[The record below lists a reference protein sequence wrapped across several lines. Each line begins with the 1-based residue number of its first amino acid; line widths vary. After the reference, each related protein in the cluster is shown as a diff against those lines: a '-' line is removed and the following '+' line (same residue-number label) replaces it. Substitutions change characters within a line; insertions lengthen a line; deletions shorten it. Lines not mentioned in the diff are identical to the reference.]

1 LRGFRI
7 LQGGNVNIN
16 AQDITNTAS
25 NITANNLD
33 ITANN
38 LNIATQQNT
47 TDLKAGGGD
56 NYSKPQST
64 KHQGSNLKVTG
75 NLNISGGGFGAGT
88 NTAREQAL
96 SAGLHLRGFRILDC
110 GYI

>member
-1 LRGFRI
+1 LCAASN

-47 TDLKAGGGD
+47 TDLKAGSGD
-56 NYSKPQST
+56 NEVV
-64 KHQGSNLKVTG
+64 GC
-75 NLNISGGGFGAGT
+75 F
-88 NTAREQAL
+88 
-96 SAGLHLRGFRILDC
+96 
-110 GYI
+110 YIP

>member
-1 LRGFRI
+1 MNKPSQKAQTSLRALAVLKPTRR
-7 LQGGNVNIN
+7 NVNIN

-56 NYSKPQST
+56 NYSNSQST

-75 NLNISGGGFGAGT
+75 DLNISADNINIQGSKVA
-88 NTAREQAL
+88 A
-96 SAGLHLRGFRILDC
+96 IMP
-110 GYI
+110 I

>member
-1 LRGFRI
+1 MFCALK
-7 LQGGNVNIN
+7 N
-16 AQDITNTAS
+16 AWGVLLKSSSVAPAKITNTAS

-56 NYSKPQST
+56 NYSNSHWQYW
-64 KHQGSNLKVTG
+64 Q
-75 NLNISGGGFGAGT
+75 
-88 NTAREQAL
+88 
-96 SAGLHLRGFRILDC
+96 
-110 GYI
+110 